1 MYPRGE
7 DRGMGARPPSVLRR
21 IGRAAFSPWRLLR
34 VEESMAAIRRDFHDL
49 GAGGRA
55 GASRMRADETGV
67 FEVDASGFLHGQR
80 RAAVD
85 GSQRLDLSRARRAV
99 ISWLALPAHD
109 NDLDRQCDADRVA
122 VHAGLRGLL
131 SAGVPVRARELPDPN
146 ASQGHGDRIPQ
157 RAALLLATLTQP
169 STERLRKW
177 EGRRRWSAALPY
189 GAKEPA
195 ADPPLARVH
204 RK

>member
-1 MYPRGE
+1 MRPARSIS
-7 DRGMGARPPSVLRR
+7 RPLRSCMGSCARRSAR
-21 IGRAAFSPWRLLR
+21 
-34 VEESMAAIRRDFHDL
+34 
-49 GAGGRA
+49 
-55 GASRMRADETGV
+55 
-67 FEVDASGFLHGQR
+67 
-80 RAAVD
+80 VD

-99 ISWLALPAHD
+99 LSWLALPAHD
-109 NDLDRQCDADRVA
+109 NDMDRQCDADRVA

-157 RAALLLATLTQP
+157 RAALLLATLTPP
-169 STERLRKW
+169 STERLRKR

-189 GAKEPA
+189 GAKELA

-204 RK
+204 RKRQNVPGGRSVDPPPAPVAHSAPS